1 MRTTLDIDPDVLSA
15 ARELARRRG
24 VAIGRVLSDLARQ
37 ALVGGAAALEAR
49 EPAASFHGF
58 QPFPARG
65 PVVDN
70 ETIDRLRDQ
79 EGA

>member
-24 VAIGRVLSDLARQ
+24 VLSDLARQ
-37 ALVGGAAALEAR
+37 ALIGGSDALEAR

-79 EGA
+79 EGV